1 MEWNDIE
8 NPPKEK
14 GYILLSFDN
23 YPVPGI
29 GRYED
34 GCYYIGDD
42 DETAH
47 EHNIFVNGWM
57 PLPKCKEY

>member
-8 NPPKEK
+8 NPPKENE
-14 GYILLSFDN
+14 YILISFGN
-23 YPVPGI
+23 YPIPGI

-42 DETAH
+42 DEPAF
-47 EHNIFVNGWM
+47 EHDIFVNGWM
-57 PLPKCKEY
+57 PLPKCKE